1 MSQPMPKHPF
11 LSGVWE
17 PWPMEGEVQNLPVTG
32 EIPRELHGA
41 LYRNGPNPQ
50 FAPRGGYHPFSGD
63 GMIHGFFVSNGRV
76 DYRNRWV
83 RTPRFDAER
92 AAGEALWSSFM
103 GSSAAPDP
111 RTEGVPGGP
120 ANTNIVWHSGKL
132 LALVEG
138 GLPPVELDPRTLH
151 TICTTDY
158 SGSLRDGTFTAHPK
172 LDPETGQML
181 GFRYSVMEPYVVY
194 YEISADGR
202 VTREV
207 PIHAPW
213 PSMVHDFI
221 TTREH
226 VIFPIFPATLR
237 IERASRGESVLG
249 WEPELGT
256 MIGVMPRSG
265 GTADVT
271 WLSAEPSFVFHPMN
285 AYTEGRR
292 IVADVARYKQ
302 LPIPAAGLRMEI
314 GGTDASLWR
323 WEIDLDARKLIETQ
337 RDDRACEFPRLD
349 ERRTGLPYRVGFAG
363 GEGGLGGGFTSIL
376 RYDVASGKRVVHDFG
391 AGSAVSEPIFV
402 PLGEDAPE
410 GHGFVLTVVYRAE
423 TGRSDLAILDAE
435 NLDRAPLALAHLP
448 HRVPGGFHGNWRPG
462 A

>member
-17 PWPMEGEVQNLPVTG
+17 PWPMEGEEINLPVTG
-32 EIPRELHGA
+32 EIPRELVGA

-63 GMIHGFFVSNGRV
+63 GMIHGFFVRDGRV

-92 AAGEALWSSFM
+92 AAGEALFSSFM
-103 GSSAAPDP
+103 GNSGPPDP
-111 RTEGVPGGP
+111 RIEGVPGGP
-120 ANTNIVWHSGKL
+120 ANTNVVWHAEKL

-138 GLPPVELDPRTLH
+138 GLPPVELDPRTLA
-151 TICTTDY
+151 TRCTTNYD
-158 SGSLRDGTFTAHPK
+158 GALRDGTFTAHPK
-172 LDPETGQML
+172 IDPETGEML
-181 GFRYSVMEPYVVY
+181 GFRYSVLPPYVVY
-194 YEISADGR
+194 YEISKDGK

-207 PIHAPW
+207 PIDAPF

-237 IERASRGESVLG
+237 LERAARGESVLG

-256 MIGVMPRSG
+256 RIGVMPRNGGSG
-265 GTADVT
+265 DVI
-271 WLSAEPSFVFHPMN
+271 WLETDPCFVFHPMN
-285 AYTEGRR
+285 AYTEGRK
-292 IVADVARYKQ
+292 IVADVARYAQ
-302 LPIPAAGLRMEI
+302 LPIPAAGLEMEI
-314 GGTDASLWR
+314 GGTDARLHR
-323 WEIDLDARKLIETQ
+323 WTLDLDARKVTDEP
-337 RDDRACEFPRLD
+337 RDDRPCEFPRLD
-349 ERRTGLPYRVGFAG
+349 ERRTGLPYRFGFAG
-363 GEGGLGGGFTSIL
+363 SVGGLGGGFTSVI
-376 RYDVASGKRVVHDFG
+376 RYDVQSGASVLHDFG
-391 AGSAVSEPIFV
+391 STSAVSEPIFV
-402 PLGEDAPE
+402 PRSADAPE
-410 GHGFVLTVVYRAE
+410 GQGWVLTVVYRYE

-435 NLDRAPLALAHLP
+435 NLDRAPVAVAHLP
-448 HRVPGGFHGNWRPG
+448 HRVPSGFHGNWRSG

>member
-1 MSQPMPKHPF
+1 MSAPMPKHPF

-17 PWPMEGEVQNLPVTG
+17 PWPMEGEVHDLPVTG

-50 FAPRGGYHPFSGD
+50 FAPRGGYHPFGGD
-63 GMIHGFFVSNGRV
+63 GMIHGFFVSDGRV

-92 AAGEALWSSFM
+92 SAGEALWSSFM
-103 GSSAAPDP
+103 GSSAPPDP

-120 ANTNIVWHSGKL
+120 ANTNVVWHGGKL

-151 TICTTDY
+151 TLCTTNYD
-158 SGSLRDGTFTAHPK
+158 GALRDGTFTAHPK

-181 GFRYSVMEPYVVY
+181 GFRYSALEPYVVY
-194 YEISADGR
+194 YEISADGK

-207 PIHAPW
+207 PIDAPW

-237 IERASRGESVLG
+237 LERAARGESVLG

-256 MIGVMPRSG
+256 QIGVMPRSG
-265 GTADVT
+265 GAADVV
-271 WLSAEPSFVFHPMN
+271 WLQTDPCYVFHPMN

-292 IVADVARYKQ
+292 IVADVARYPQ
-302 LPIPAAGLRMEI
+302 LPIPAAGLSMEI

-323 WEIDLDARKLIETQ
+323 WELDLDARKVIETQ

-376 RYDVASGKRVVHDFG
+376 RYDVQSGKRVVHDFG
-391 AGSAVSEPIFV
+391 SGSAVSEPIFV
-402 PLGEDAPE
+402 PMSADAPE
-410 GHGFVLTVVYRAE
+410 GRGFVLTVVYRAA

-435 NLDRAPLALAHLP
+435 NLDRAPVALAHLP
-448 HRVPGGFHGNWRPG
+448 HRVPAGFHGNWRPG
-462 A
+462 V